1 MTEAISWSSQ
11 VSWFREQSLQSLDVL
26 KEQLRDPIDAQLIE
40 VFDEIETSAS
50 DLALPKDFLE
60 LCEHYELDR
69 PSLLSLVCLIVRD
82 ATVFREQESKRS
94 LAHIDRFRKEIDLL
108 VSGLDDRPVRA
119 GGTNWPSIRSR
130 TKNFLE
136 KYVGEHGN
144 LPRGKHKISRFLNSP
159 FGFNDLRK
167 KHGIN

>member
-69 PSLLSLVCLIVRD
+69 PSLLSLVLSISVQYFPPFSAQHFPLSLPVDACLF
-82 ATVFREQESKRS
+82 A
-94 LAHIDRFRKEIDLL
+94 A
-108 VSGLDDRPVRA
+108 
-119 GGTNWPSIRSR
+119 
-130 TKNFLE
+130 
-136 KYVGEHGN
+136 
-144 LPRGKHKISRFLNSP
+144 
-159 FGFNDLRK
+159 
-167 KHGIN
+167 